1 MRRFRR
7 FKHRA
12 PNPNDIPNNVFD
24 DGLDKET
31 QYKWPQDPTNIRVD
45 AMAEF
50 MLLPKESVNDWVVKT
65 GDTHSKIRFSLFTK
79 ENKTDSAAARVA
91 ETTQSQTGQSGT
103 TVGDK
108 PDKPKEET
116 KAATRKIQSDTSSD

>member
-7 FKHRA
+7 FEHTA
-12 PNPNDIPNNVFD
+12 PNPNDIQDSMF
-24 DGLDKET
+24 ET
-31 QYKWPQDPTNIRVD
+31 PYKWPQVPANIK
-45 AMAEF
+45 AQF
-50 MLLPKESVNDWVVKT
+50 NGLPMVSVNDWVVKT
-65 GDTHSKIRFSLFTK
+65 GDTHSNIRFSLFTK
-79 ENKTDSAAARVA
+79 ENKTDPAAARVA